1 MEPCPQD
8 AVCRRLARLTLG
20 RVQPPHSVPPG
31 ATCGECA
38 GPLLPTLPCF
48 KGGVF
53 PAADAADAA
62 DDLLCLPCAL
72 QCAQTFTDTFHTS
85 VFSGMV
91 TEDGSALQVVFAF
104 DSFDA
109 VEVMHGVPVQ
119 GDPTQERLQMAAEIM
134 KNILRDIAAHS
145 SDANDSGNDGD
156 GNGNGDS
163 DDSSYGT
170 DDDDD
175 DLGEGA
181 NDSDGLESVV
191 DDNDIEDAD
200 NEEGLLH
207 LDGTTLAQRSADAL
221 DHGVWSF
228 PFNLHRQD
236 VYCDRCHTVNPKM
249 GVLALPDDNFDLC
262 LACAVAVAAP

>member
-1 MEPCPQD
+1 
-8 AVCRRLARLTLG
+8 
-20 RVQPPHSVPPG
+20 
-31 ATCGECA
+31 
-38 GPLLPTLPCF
+38 LLPTLPCF